1 MVLEGGFEVLPNQR
15 PADTDDRNGDGGEAS
30 GTSTL
35 LGPGSIVGEIA
46 VLRAGTR
53 TASRCAVEDAEVAA
67 IDGARFLEVLDTLP
81 DLGLELALARTASS
95 HRGDPARFA
104 HLASGRSAG

>member
-53 TASRCAVEDAEVAA
+53 TASRRAVEDAEVAA
-67 IDGARFLEVLDTLP
+67 IDGARFLEVLDTP
-81 DLGLELALARTASS
+81 PELGLELARTASS

-104 HLASGRSAG
+104 RLVSGRSAG